1 MTLAAAGQP
10 AELLVEMNLVVPAQP
25 LTIGRGVRSHVQE
38 HHLLARPFAPDDSP
52 EIDALLVKLGNRAKA
67 IPFYA
72 LYPAGQP
79 DKPIV
84 LDGVFGPDRILKALA
99 QAVGKSSSPESVTV
113 PTESGESGG
122 G

>member
-1 MTLAAAGQP
+1 MDR
-10 AELLVEMNLVVPAQP
+10 EVPRIFIQAHGIVAIKADK
-25 LTIGRGVRSHVQE
+25 TK
-38 HHLLARPFAPDDSP
+38 DSP

-72 LYPAGQP
+72 IYPAGQP

-84 LDGVFGPDRILKALA
+84 LDGVFGPDRILKALK
-99 QAVGKSSSPESVTV
+99 QAVGKSSSRESATV

>member
-1 MTLAAAGQP
+1 MDADVTRKFITDHKIVALKADK
-10 AELLVEMNLVVPAQP
+10 
-25 LTIGRGVRSHVQE
+25 TK
-38 HHLLARPFAPDDSP
+38 DSP

-72 LYPAGQP
+72 IYPAGQP

-99 QAVGKSSSPESVTV
+99 QAVGKSSSPESATV